1 MASERRQFLNKINKR
16 IYTLTKHGV
25 PKQDLLDWLDNQ
37 NIDGVYVTEFGQVN
51 IDPRKWED
59 RKDEY
64 IKELERDFST
74 YYDAREEAMK
84 AYTGG
89 TPLAD
94 FIGPLPEGRVEQE
107 LQAMYKMKLEFEKQL
122 VTLYEVK
129 DKAEKVLN
137 DIVSNKDYEEAIFKI
152 QEIWQQSK
160 LRKVPFSKLW
170 ADMEKIKGKFGA

>member
-25 PKQDLLDWLDNQ
+25 DKQGMLDWLNNQ

-51 IDPRKWED
+51 IDPRKWEE
-59 RKDEY
+59 RKAEY
-64 IKELERDFST
+64 IEELEKGFST

-89 TPLAD
+89 IPLAD
-94 FIGPLPEGRVEQE
+94 FMGPFPEGQVEKE

-122 VTLYEVK
+122 ASLYELK
-129 DKAEKVLN
+129 EKAEKVLDN
-137 DIVSNKDYEEAIFKI
+137 IMEKQEYEDAIFKI
-152 QEIWQQSK
+152 QEIWENSK
-160 LRKVPFSKLW
+160 LRKVPFTKLYQ
-170 ADMEKIKGKFGA
+170 DLEDIKRKLGV

>member
-37 NIDGVYVTEFGQVN
+37 NIDGVYITEFGQVN
-51 IDPRKWED
+51 IDPRKWQD
-59 RKDEY
+59 RKEDY

-89 TPLAD
+89 IPLAD
-94 FIGPLPEGRVEQE
+94 FMGPLPAGQVEQE

-137 DIVSNKDYEEAIFKI
+137 DILSNKDYEDAIFQI

-170 ADMEKIKGKFGA
+170 ADMEKIKRKFGV